1 MECRVG
7 NSRAITQTIPPRSIV
22 LKLILRGIQLKYR
35 HWRRSRRAER
45 ELMALDDRLLK
56 DIGICR
62 TDIPHAVRGQAQNL
76 YTLASDQQL

>member
-22 LKLILRGIQLKYR
+22 LKLILRGIQLRYR

-56 DIGICR
+56 DIGIS
-62 TDIPHAVRGQAQNL
+62 AK
-76 YTLASDQQL
+76 

>member
-1 MECRVG
+1 VG

-62 TDIPHAVRGQAQNL
+62 TEIPHAVRGQTQNL